1 VPDAVVRAPTE
12 TLTREGPCVPP
23 HDETS
28 PVGPRS
34 GSVRRPPSGRT
45 AGGTGGGGRPPAG
58 KGRLPAGR
66 GGRTTPSRSGPTAKG
81 ARPAG
86 KAARTTKQRRRRRL
100 KAVLGVIAGM
110 FVLLGVFVGVVY
122 ATTDVPDPSSVQNAQ
137 TTVVHYADGTT
148 EMARLGVDGG
158 NRTNVDL
165 AEVSEPARE
174 AILAAENRS
183 FYTDPGIS
191 FTGIVRAAW
200 NNLTG
205 GSTQGGST
213 ITQQYVKNAF
223 LTADQ
228 TFSRKFQE
236 LFLAIKLD
244 NNYEKDEI
252 LENYLN
258 TIYFGRGAY
267 GIEAAANTF
276 FGVPAS
282 QLTPQQGAVLAVLVR
297 SPSNY
302 DPESNPEAAQDR
314 WALVLD
320 AMVEEG
326 WLTQQERDASV
337 YPPIQPRTGANLG
350 IPGGPEGLVVQR
362 AIAELE
368 AKGYDEQQIRAGG
381 LRITTTV
388 DKRYQDA
395 ALSAVD
401 EVMAGE
407 PENLREALVAIDP
420 RTGAVRAYYGG
431 PIGSGDGAIDYAQAQ
446 RQPGS
451 SVKPYVLA
459 TALEDGI
466 SVNARRDGSSPQEFP
481 DRPGLPVSNSGGASC
496 GSCTLMEALTRSL
509 NTTYYGLAYEVG
521 AERVRQNILEATG
534 LPETWSGGMLDGS
547 TVLADPET
555 GGTGASIGIGQY
567 EMRPIDQAHGF
578 ATLASGGVEHE
589 PYFVARVTD
598 SEGAVLLDYNGDAGD
613 QVFESDVAN
622 DVTYAMTDVAA
633 HSRRSLDG
641 GREVAS
647 KTGTQGQG
655 ADNSD
660 AWMVGFTPSIST
672 AVWMGNDSPSQPI
685 EDVNGRII
693 YGSGLPG
700 AIWQEFMDTVLDGT
714 PEEDLP
720 DRALI
725 RGDTGE
731 GVPAPQTETRTQA
744 PSQVTT
750 QPTRSSD
757 RDGQDD
763 AEPTPTPTPE
773 PSTPVTPQAPVTSE
787 STDDE
792 GDGEGEGE
800 GDGTDPQSTGGSAGG
815 RPAESTDGNG
825 QPPTG

>member
-1 VPDAVVRAPTE
+1 
-12 TLTREGPCVPP
+12 VPP

-45 AGGTGGGGRPPAG
+45 AGGSGGGGRPPAG
-58 KGRLPAGR
+58 RGGRPPAGR
-66 GGRTTPSRSGPTAKG
+66 GARTTASRSGPAAKG
-81 ARPAG
+81 ARPSGTAV
-86 KAARTTKQRRRRRL
+86 RTRKQRRSRRL
-100 KAVLGVIAGM
+100 KALGAAFAGM
-110 FVLLGVFVGVVY
+110 LVLLGVFVGVVY
-122 ATTDVPDPSSVQNAQ
+122 ATTEVPDPSSVQNAQ
-137 TTVVHYADGTT
+137 TTVVYYADGTT

-165 AEVSEPARE
+165 TEVSEPARE

-183 FYTDPGIS
+183 FYSDPGIS

-223 LTADQ
+223 LTSEQ

-236 LFLAIKLD
+236 LFLAVKLD
-244 NNYEKDEI
+244 NEYAKDDI

-267 GIEAAANTF
+267 GIESAANTY

-282 QLTPQQGAVLAVLVR
+282 QLTAQQGALLAVLVR
-297 SPSNY
+297 SPSTY
-302 DPESNPEAAQDR
+302 DPESNPEGSMDR
-314 WALVLD
+314 WGLVLD
-320 AMVEEG
+320 AMVDEG
-326 WLTQQERDASV
+326 WLTEQERQASV
-337 YPPIQPRTGANLG
+337 FPPVLPRTGSNLG
-350 IPGGPEGLVVQR
+350 IPDGPEGLVVQR

-388 DKRYQDA
+388 DERYQDA
-395 ALSAVD
+395 AISAVD
-401 EVMAGE
+401 DVMDGQ
-407 PENLREALVAIDP
+407 PENLREALVSIDP
-420 RTGAVRAYYGG
+420 NTGAVRAYYGG
-431 PIGSGDGAIDYAQAQ
+431 PIGAGDGAVDYAQAL

-481 DRPGLPVSNSGGASC
+481 DRPGLPVRNSGGASC

-521 AERVRQNILEATG
+521 PERVRQNILEATG
-534 LPETWSGGMLDGS
+534 LPEAWPDEPAYGVLAGS
-547 TVLADPET
+547 NTLADPQT

-578 ATLASGGVEHE
+578 ATLATGVEHD

-613 QVFESDVAN
+613 QVFEANVVN

-655 ADNSD
+655 EDNSD

-672 AVWMGNDSPSQPI
+672 AVWMGNDSPAQPI

-693 YGSGLPG
+693 YGAGLPG
-700 AIWQEFMDTVLDGT
+700 AIWQEFMDDVLDGT

-725 RGDTGE
+725 RGDTGN
-731 GVPAPQTETRTQA
+731 GVPAPQTETRSQA
-744 PSQVTT
+744 PTQVTT
-750 QPTRSSD
+750 EPTE
-757 RDGQDD
+757 Q
-763 AEPTPTPTPE
+763 AEPTPATPVTPTT
-773 PSTPVTPQAPVTSE
+773 PSTPVTPTSPTPVTPPGNGNSQNPN
-787 STDDE
+787 
-792 GDGEGEGE
+792 GN
-800 GDGTDPQSTGGSAGG
+800 TGGIDDGQDDPTDVVPG
-815 RPAESTDGNG
+815 NTPAQPPNGNG
-825 QPPTG
+825 TATGNGADGQQRGG

>member
-1 VPDAVVRAPTE
+1 M
-12 TLTREGPCVPP
+12 PP

-45 AGGTGGGGRPPAG
+45 AGGSGGGGRPAAG
-58 KGRLPAGR
+58 RPPAGR
-66 GGRTTPSRSGPTAKG
+66 GGRTTASRTGP
-81 ARPAG
+81 
-86 KAARTTKQRRRRRL
+86 AARGSRPGGGTARTRKQRRQRRL
-100 KAVLGVIAGM
+100 KALVGLIAGAL
-110 FVLLGVFVGVVY
+110 VLLGVFVGVVY
-122 ATTDVPDPSSVQNAQ
+122 ATTEVPDPNSVQNAQ
-137 TTVVHYADGTT
+137 TTVVYYADGTT
-148 EMARLGVDGG
+148 EMARLGAE
-158 NRTNVDL
+158 NRTNVPL
-165 AEVSEPARE
+165 AEVSEPARQ

-183 FYTDPGIS
+183 FYSDPGIS

-223 LTADQ
+223 LTSDQ

-236 LFLAIKLD
+236 LFLAVKLD
-244 NNYEKDEI
+244 NEYEKNEI

-267 GIEAAANTF
+267 GIEAAANTY

-282 QLTPQQGAVLAVLVR
+282 QLTAQQGAVLAVLVR
-297 SPSNY
+297 SPSTY
-302 DPESNPEAAQDR
+302 DPESNPEGSTDR
-314 WALVLD
+314 WGLVLD
-320 AMVEEG
+320 AMVKEG

-337 YPPIQPRTGANLG
+337 YPPIMPRTGSNLG

-362 AIAELE
+362 AITELE

-395 ALSAVD
+395 AISSVA
-401 EVMAGE
+401 EVMEGE
-407 PENLREALVAIDP
+407 PENLREALVSIDP
-420 RTGAVRAYYGG
+420 VTGAVRAYYGG
-431 PIGSGDGAIDYAQAQ
+431 PVGAGDGAVDYAQAL

-466 SVNARRDGSSPQEFP
+466 SVNARRDGSSPRSFP
-481 DRPGLPVSNSGGASC
+481 DRPGLPVTNSGGASC
-496 GSCTLMEALTRSL
+496 GACTLREALTRSL
-509 NTTYYGLAYEVG
+509 NTTFYGLAYEVG

-534 LPETWSGGMLDGS
+534 LPEAWPDEPAYGVLAGS
-547 TVLADPET
+547 NTLADPNT
-555 GGTGASIGIGQY
+555 GGAGGSIGIGQY

-578 ATLASGGVEHE
+578 ATLANDGVEHE

-598 SEGAVLLDYNGDAGD
+598 SQGTVLLEYNGDAGD
-613 QVFESDVAN
+613 QVFESDVVN
-622 DVTYAMTDVAA
+622 DTTYAMTDVAA
-633 HSRRSLDG
+633 YSRRSLDG

-655 ADNSD
+655 ENNSD

-672 AVWMGNDSPSQPI
+672 AVWMGNDSPAQPI

-700 AIWQEFMDTVLDGT
+700 AIWQEFMNTVLDGT

-731 GVPAPQTETRTQA
+731 GVPAPQTRKPTQA
-744 PSQVTT
+744 PSQVTAA
-750 QPTRSSD
+750 PTRE
-757 RDGQDD
+757 
-763 AEPTPTPTPE
+763 AEPTTEPSATPTREAEPTTE
-773 PSTPVTPQAPVTSE
+773 PSSAPTTSSRGNSEDTDGDSGGQDEE
-787 STDDE
+787 STTG
-792 GDGEGEGE
+792 GDSDTAPGQ
-800 GDGTDPQSTGGSAGG
+800 PAQSTGSIQ
-815 RPAESTDGNG
+815 G
-825 QPPTG
+825 QSPTG

>member
-1 VPDAVVRAPTE
+1 M
-12 TLTREGPCVPP
+12 PP

-45 AGGTGGGGRPPAG
+45 AGGSGGGGRPPAG
-58 KGRLPAGR
+58 RGGRPPAGR
-66 GGRTTPSRSGPTAKG
+66 GGRTTASRSGPAAKG

-86 KAARTTKQRRRRRL
+86 KAVRTRKQRRSRRL
-100 KAVLGVIAGM
+100 KALGAAFAGM
-110 FVLLGVFVGVVY
+110 LVLLGVFVGVVY
-122 ATTDVPDPSSVQNAQ
+122 ATTEVPDPSSVQNAQ
-137 TTVVHYADGTT
+137 TTVVYYADGTT

-165 AEVSEPARE
+165 TEVSEPARE
-174 AILAAENRS
+174 AMLAAENRS
-183 FYTDPGIS
+183 FYSDPGIS

-223 LTADQ
+223 LTSEQ

-236 LFLAIKLD
+236 LFLAVKLD
-244 NNYEKDEI
+244 NEYAKDDI

-267 GIEAAANTF
+267 GIESAANTY

-282 QLTPQQGAVLAVLVR
+282 QLTAQQGAVLAVLVR
-297 SPSNY
+297 SPSTY
-302 DPESNPEAAQDR
+302 DPESNPEGSLDR
-314 WALVLD
+314 WGLVLD
-320 AMVEEG
+320 AMVDEG
-326 WLTQQERDASV
+326 WLTEQERQASV
-337 YPPIQPRTGANLG
+337 FPPVLPRTGSNLG
-350 IPGGPEGLVVQR
+350 IPDGPEGLVVQR

-395 ALSAVD
+395 AISAVD
-401 EVMAGE
+401 DVMDGQPA
-407 PENLREALVAIDP
+407 NLREALVSIDP
-420 RTGAVRAYYGG
+420 NTGAVRAYYGG
-431 PIGSGDGAIDYAQAQ
+431 PIGAGDGAVDYAQAL

-481 DRPGLPVSNSGGASC
+481 DRPGLPVRNSGGASC

-521 AERVRQNILEATG
+521 ADRVRQNILEATG
-534 LPETWSGGMLDGS
+534 LPEAWPDEPAYGVLAGS
-547 TVLADPET
+547 NTLADPQT

-578 ATLASGGVEHE
+578 ATLATGVEHE

-598 SEGAVLLDYNGDAGD
+598 SEGAVLLDYDGDAGD
-613 QVFESDVAN
+613 QVFEANVVN

-655 ADNSD
+655 EDNSD

-672 AVWMGNDSPSQPI
+672 AVWMGNDSPAQPI

-700 AIWQEFMDTVLDGT
+700 AIWQEFMDEVLDGT

-725 RGDTGE
+725 RGDTGN

-744 PSQVTT
+744 PTQVTT
-750 QPTRSSD
+750 QPTE
-757 RDGQDD
+757 Q
-763 AEPTPTPTPE
+763 AEPTQTPTPTPTP
-773 PSTPVTPQAPVTSE
+773 STPVTPSTPSTAPTE
-787 STDDE
+787 TE
-792 GDGEGEGE
+792 TE
-800 GDGTDPQSTGGSAGG
+800 TQSPPRQTGGSTPTFVPGNT
-815 RPAESTDGNG
+815 PAQPPNGNG
-825 QPPTG
+825 TATGTGADGQQRGG